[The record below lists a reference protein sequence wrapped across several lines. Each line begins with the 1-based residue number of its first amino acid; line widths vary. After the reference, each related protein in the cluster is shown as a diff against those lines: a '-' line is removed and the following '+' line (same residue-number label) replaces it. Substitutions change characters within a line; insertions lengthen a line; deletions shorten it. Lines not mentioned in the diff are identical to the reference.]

1 MRTFM
6 IAAFVTLCAGSASA
20 QEEFGSYFTVLSTQD
35 MYNSSGKLLTD
46 FCQIVQQD
54 RANYHRLKR
63 RDEGDEGDP
72 FFSLA
77 EARQVI
83 SQSCY
88 IASGQDYIVDDVMG
102 GFPRYVWVQVIGKG
116 GRITGVVV
124 NEGGG

>member
-1 MRTFM
+1 MRTWIM
-6 IAAFVTLCAGSASA
+6 AALVTLCAGSAAA

-54 RANYHRLKR
+54 RANYHRFKR

-72 FFSLA
+72 FFSSA

-83 SQSCY
+83 AQSCY
-88 IASGQDYIVDDVMG
+88 VASGQDYIVDDVMG
-102 GFPRYVWVQVIGKG
+102 GYPRYVWVQVIGKG

>member
-54 RANYHRLKR
+54 RANYTN
-63 RDEGDEGDP
+63 GP
-72 FFSLA
+72 F
-77 EARQVI
+77 
-83 SQSCY
+83 
-88 IASGQDYIVDDVMG
+88 
-102 GFPRYVWVQVIGKG
+102 
-116 GRITGVVV
+116 
-124 NEGGG
+124 N